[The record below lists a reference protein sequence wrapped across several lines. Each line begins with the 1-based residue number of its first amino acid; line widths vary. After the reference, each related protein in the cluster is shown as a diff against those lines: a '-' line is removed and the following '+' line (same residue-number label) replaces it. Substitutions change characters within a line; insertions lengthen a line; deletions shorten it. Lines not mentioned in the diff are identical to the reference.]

1 MLWQVKILNETNKLI
16 ELFSNMSLSDY
27 GNWSSVIGGCVS
39 TITLFLVL
47 FMKNKF
53 MFRSRVE
60 EHESSLSNISSKI
73 SNLLQSYSE
82 NQHEIE
88 SSFAIANVTL
98 RTIQKGASGNL
109 SSDVK
114 KARRKIMFYRF
125 KSWVNASRFKPDE
138 LSARKVKTELSVVVE
153 ELKNVKKELLVGK

>member
-1 MLWQVKILNETNKLI
+1 M
-16 ELFSNMSLSDY
+16 
-27 GNWSSVIGGCVS
+27 
-39 TITLFLVL
+39 
-47 FMKNKF
+47 
-53 MFRSRVE
+53 
-60 EHESSLSNISSKI
+60 
-73 SNLLQSYSE
+73 QSYSE

-114 KARRKIMFYRF
+114 KARRKIRFYRF